1 MTATACDRS
10 STGCSDKYETLPE
23 LKRIDIFRTFV
34 PSFQN
39 SYSFLEAL
47 EDAAVGAVKRVMRD
61 VVVSHSDAQAQSQA
75 VTSSPPPN
83 EEPSSAAPSSNTLT
97 AMASDMARRAPSQEW
112 VELMDVL
119 AGSLVLLLRRID
131 EIHRVIN
138 EAIQSVNAASA
149 AEADEKEEEDEE
161 DYDEANNPF
170 ADPGEEEGGC
180 SSTSTTNNNVLVPDH
195 LLRTLTATNKEVR
208 GKNRKKVVRIQIPTK
223 YLFFF
228 PQVLINVCE
237 QMHERLAKLLA
248 CRSRP
253 NGASALLT
261 VPELTQLGLVVA
273 VFAEETR
280 RRSGRHS
287 TGLQLSLQSQTVLYA
302 QSFDE
307 AQREALS
314 AALERET
321 WKRSARDPAPVVN
334 RLAAIPAIAR
344 AFQVPEEEEEEEEGA
359 EEEEEEEGNG
369 MVNGVKTVN
378 GSAGGDSKRTGS
390 KPAAPQSSP
399 FDLVIGLE
407 RFAVTECVPAF
418 LKCVA
423 EYCNLCSMLPSVT
436 VELGLKA
443 AELVKFF
450 NSRVCQLV
458 LGAGAISVSGLRTIT
473 IRNLALAHR
482 DVQAVQRILP
492 YVLLHFQV
500 GKLRTKFGNMKI
512 EKNQ

>member
-23 LKRIDIFRTFV
+23 FKRIDIFRTFV

-170 ADPGEEEGGC
+170 ADPGEEGGGG

-208 GKNRKKVVRIQIPTK
+208 GKNRKKSRPNSDSHKIS
-223 YLFFF
+223 FF

-344 AFQVPEEEEEEEEGA
+344 AFQVPEEEEEEGA

-512 EKNQ
+512 EKSQ